1 MLVQEIAD
9 ITDVTAETV
18 RYYTRIGLLNPE
30 QKAENGYREYDQQ
43 DLERLRFVRNAR
55 HLGFTVRDIK
65 QILDHAELGNSPCP
79 LVREI
84 IQERVEELQ
93 HQIEREQKL
102 LARMKTAMSAWKEME
117 DGVPDGHTVCSL
129 IEKVSATSWKT

>member
-93 HQIEREQKL
+93 HQIEREQQL